1 MIQTEYKPKSKVV
14 VFKIEKQKVH
24 FEDGYAHFYLDEI
37 DARNLSNEVI
47 VQIDGERMAEYY
59 KEDDVF

>member
-1 MIQTEYKPKSKVV
+1 
-14 VFKIEKQKVH
+14 VH

-47 VQIDGERMAEYY
+47 VQIDGERMSEYY

>member
-1 MIQTEYKPKSKVV
+1 MIEIEYKPKSKVV

-24 FEDGYAHFYLDEI
+24 VEDGYAYFYLDEI
-37 DARNLSNEVI
+37 DARNVANEVI
-47 VQIDGERMAEYY
+47 VHVEHENMSEYY

>member
-24 FEDGYAHFYLDEI
+24 FEDGYAHFYLDET
-37 DARNLSNEVI
+37 DARGLSNEVLF
-47 VQIDGERMAEYY
+47 QIDGERMSEYY

>member
-1 MIQTEYKPKSKVV
+1 MIEIEYKPKSKVV

-24 FEDGYAHFYLDEI
+24 VEDGYAYFYLDEI
-37 DARNLSNEVI
+37 DARNLSNKVI
-47 VQIDGERMAEYY
+47 VEIDGERMSEYY